1 METFPLRWP
10 IIAMFRPRF
19 RWSLMYKPPPAFPLL
34 VVEAPH
40 VTHTRSEEPTASTT
54 HDGDALAVDVELAS
68 MLVAALPDASKN
80 AGFPAHVPYMC
91 PPAGAG
97 ATSGTTTCVC
107 FLRNRSRHACGVSG
121 VRREGGGGSVSR
133 PIKRAGLLQGQSSAK
148 GRTSPTPS
156 STFFTADR
164 DCLPL

>member
-1 METFPLRWP
+1 
-10 IIAMFRPRF
+10 
-19 RWSLMYKPPPAFPLL
+19 MYKPPPAFPLL

-97 ATSGTTTCVC
+97 ATSGTTTCV
-107 FLRNRSRHACGVSG
+107 FFYATDHGTHAASAACAGRVG
-121 VRREGGGGSVSR
+121 
-133 PIKRAGLLQGQSSAK
+133 AGLFRGQSNVRVCFKANQAPR
-148 GRTSPTPS
+148 GAPRPPLHPPFSPLTV
-156 STFFTADR
+156 TA
-164 DCLPL
+164 CLSD